1 MPTMNTNQT
10 IIRETILKRRSYR
23 AFSEKP
29 LDSDTLQVLF
39 TSAQWVASSFNEQ
52 PWRFVYA
59 SKKDDPA
66 GFDTL
71 LGFLTD
77 ANRVWA
83 KEAPVLMAV
92 LASARFAKTGEEN
105 RHAMYDAGQAMS
117 ALAIQAAAMDIYIH
131 QMAGFDMNKVTEAFK
146 LGKDFIPAAM
156 VAIGYKGDPD
166 QLNDELKKRE
176 QAERSRRPVK
186 EVAFRFSENLTIK

>member
-1 MPTMNTNQT
+1 M
-10 IIRETILKRRSYR
+10 KRRSYR
-23 AFSEKP
+23 AFSDKP
-29 LDSDTLQVLF
+29 VETDDLQRLF
-39 TSAQWVASSFNEQ
+39 DAARWVASSFNEQ

-83 KEAPVLMAV
+83 QGAPVLMAV
-92 LASARFAKTGEEN
+92 LASKKFAKTGEEN
-105 RHAMYDAGQAMS
+105 RHAMYDTGQAMS
-117 ALAIQAAAMDIYIH
+117 ALAVQAAAMDIYIH
-131 QMAGFDMNKVTEAFK
+131 QMAGFDMDKVAGTFK
-146 LGKDFIPAAM
+146 LGDDFIPAAM

-166 QLNDELKKRE
+166 QLGEELKKRE
-176 QAERSRRPVK
+176 QAVRNRKSTD
-186 EVAFRFSENLTIK
+186 EVAFRFAKELSFT